1 MIRQIT
7 GILVGIAAV
16 GAGLNVY
23 GADAGKILA
32 GTAKVDISYPA
43 GIVRG
48 KTTITAENIKDKL
61 FARVLF
67 LSDEKTSFAIVSADI
82 IFFPSARVVREAKE
96 KWKVDHVI
104 LCGTHTHSGGY
115 PNGGCTKIHPEGT
128 ANAQWTRMGDPAEIL
143 NLEFP
148 EDSWY
153 RETEDKVVAAIGEA
167 KNTMFP
173 ARIASAREPFESAY
187 MAHNRR
193 QVKENGQVVML
204 WANPARIPTKPTDPT
219 IGVIRIDDESGQARA
234 LLVNYACH
242 AVTLMGSGFVSAD
255 FPGVMCDYVE
265 KELGEQCLAVFLQ
278 GAEGDMDPYEM
289 SLKGEHGLNIA
300 RQAGIS
306 LGKRAVRVARNLK
319 PEPAANVSLKI
330 KESVLTLAHRN
341 DKSKTSQVGILTALI
356 SGKIALVTIP
366 GEPFLQHQLDLRK
379 KSPLPDTFLLGLA
392 YCGAGT
398 PFAIYIPTAQAVK
411 EGGYG
416 AVEAS
421 FLEADAGARMVDAGV
436 AAIKELQTKGNSE

>member
-1 MIRQIT
+1 MSVAAA
-7 GILVGIAAV
+7 GIGICA
-16 GAGLNVY
+16 Y
-23 GADAGKILA
+23 GADTGKLLA
-32 GTAKVDISYPA
+32 GTAKTDITYPA
-43 GIVRG
+43 GSARG
-48 KTTITAENIKDKL
+48 KTTITAEDIKSRL
-61 FARVLF
+61 FARAVVLQYGKE
-67 LSDEKTSFAIVSADI
+67 SVAIVSADI

-96 KWKVDHVI
+96 QWQVNHVI

-115 PNGGCTKIHPEGT
+115 PNGGCTTNHPEGT
-128 ANAQWTRMGDPAEIL
+128 ANPAWTRMGDPAEIL

-148 EDSWY
+148 EDTWY
-153 RETEDKVVAAIGEA
+153 REAEDKVITAIGEA
-167 KNTMFP
+167 KKNLFP
-173 ARIASAREPFESAY
+173 ARVTAAREPFESAY

-193 QVKENGQVVML
+193 QVKENGKVEML

-219 IGVIRIDDESGQARA
+219 IGVIRIDDESGNPRA

-242 AVTLMGSGFVSAD
+242 AVTLMGAGFISAD
-255 FPGVMCDYVE
+255 FPGAMCDYVE
-265 KELGEQCLAVFLQ
+265 KELGEKCMAMFLQ

-306 LGKRAVRVARNLK
+306 LGKGAVRAAKNLK
-319 PEPAANVSLKI
+319 PGPAENASLKV

-341 DKSKTSQVGILTALI
+341 DKTKTSKVGILAAVI
-356 SGKIALVTIP
+356 NDKIALVTIP
-366 GEPFLQHQLDLRK
+366 GEPFLQHQLDLRE

-398 PFAIYIPTAQAVK
+398 PFAIYIPTAQNVK

-416 AVEAS
+416 ATEAS
-421 FLEADAGARMVDAGV
+421 FLEAEAGAKMVDEGI
-436 AAIKELQTKGNSE
+436 AAIRELIKKPNN